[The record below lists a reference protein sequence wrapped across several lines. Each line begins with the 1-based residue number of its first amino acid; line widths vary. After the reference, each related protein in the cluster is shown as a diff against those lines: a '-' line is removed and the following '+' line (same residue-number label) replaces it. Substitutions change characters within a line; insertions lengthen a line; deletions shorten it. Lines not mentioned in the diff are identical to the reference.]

1 MWKVSLK
8 GLWAHKR
15 RLFGTVFAVLLGVT
29 FLVGTLVLG
38 DTMRAGFDDL
48 FTKVN
53 AGTDAVVRSAT
64 KIGGDQT
71 ETRGL
76 IDTSLVEPIRNTD
89 GVRAAVPSVQGFGQ
103 IVGKNGNPI
112 GGNGPPT
119 IAASWTDDP
128 KLNPWDVAEGHAPA
142 AAGEVAIDKKVADD
156 ENIAVGDTITV
167 LTPDP
172 TQVKVVGIL
181 TIGGEDSLGAVTF
194 VSFTFDQAQALF
206 MPSPDKASEIDVV
219 GRRRREP
226 AAARRRTCSPCCR
239 RVSRRSRATTS
250 PRRTTR
256 TSTTTSW
263 ASSKRSCSCSRASRC
278 SSRRSASTTRS
289 RS

>member
-89 GVRAAVPSVQGFGQ
+89 GVRATVPSVQGFGQ

-119 IAASWTDDP
+119 IAASWS
-128 KLNPWDVAEGHAPA
+128 
-142 AAGEVAIDKKVADD
+142 
-156 ENIAVGDTITV
+156 TI
-167 LTPDP
+167 
-172 TQVKVVGIL
+172 
-181 TIGGEDSLGAVTF
+181 
-194 VSFTFDQAQALF
+194 
-206 MPSPDKASEIDVV
+206 
-219 GRRRREP
+219 
-226 AAARRRTCSPCCR
+226 
-239 RVSRRSRATTS
+239 RSSTRGTS
-250 PRRTTR
+250 PRGTR
-256 TSTTTSW
+256 PPPT
-263 ASSKRSCSCSRASRC
+263 A
-278 SSRRSASTTRS
+278 RS
-289 RS
+289 RSTRRSPTTKTSASATRSPCSRPTRPR